1 MISNM
6 AKPEEVVV
14 VENEAGE
21 VVRETMVDTDAVSLY
36 KTMRA
41 TLGEYRYTP
50 VPRELLVCFVEDF
63 SCFVVYLARHDH
75 SAFCSRPCSH

>member
-41 TLGEYRYTP
+41 TLGKSKVLGQKP
-50 VPRELLVCFVEDF
+50 D
-63 SCFVVYLARHDH
+63 SQK
-75 SAFCSRPCSH
+75 